1 MIRTYGLTHIALAVK
16 DLKRTLQFYK
26 EVFGAVPM
34 YEEETWAQVQTPG
47 THDVIVFEEKPS
59 IAGKANG
66 GVQHFGFRLVDPVD
80 ISKIKDTLNKIEA
93 EVIDSG
99 EFVPGEPYIFF
110 LDPDGYEIEVW
121 YEKPLGKPFL

>member
-16 DLKRTLQFYK
+16 DLKKTIQFYN
-26 EVFGAVPM
+26 EVFGTELM
-34 YEEETWAQVQTPG
+34 YKEETWAQVQTPG
-47 THDVIVFEEKPS
+47 THDIIVFEESPS
-59 IAGKANG
+59 VAGKKTG
-66 GVQHFGFRLVDPVD
+66 GIQHFGFRLVDAVD
-80 ISKIKDTLNKIEA
+80 ITKIKAALKKSNAQIL
-93 EVIDSG
+93 DSG